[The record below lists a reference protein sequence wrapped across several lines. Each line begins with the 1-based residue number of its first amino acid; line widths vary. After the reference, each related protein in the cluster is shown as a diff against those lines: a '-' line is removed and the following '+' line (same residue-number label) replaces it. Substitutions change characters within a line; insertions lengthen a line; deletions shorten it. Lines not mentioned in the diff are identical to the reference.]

1 MKRTNFLI
9 AAFVGCTSVSA
20 LANVIHVPADYPD
33 IQSAVDAAV
42 TGDEIIV
49 GPGVYTGGSDVDY
62 GIVISNKDIYLHSS
76 DGPSK
81 TFIDGENTR
90 RCMFF
95 NEGVTSNTTVEGF
108 TFQNGYG
115 AGALGMGGAMY
126 VYLASPNITNCV
138 FINNYAPGY
147 GADGGGGA
155 VSMRYCYS
163 PTIFTA
169 CQFQGNTSNS
179 VGGALSARFFSS
191 ASTLVDCTFCD
202 NSPEHIYGP
211 WNDSGGNSF
220 SEVCQI
226 IDCNGNGI
234 DDFQDIANGTSSDC
248 NNNGI
253 PDECDVASVTLVD
266 GAVQWTVENG
276 GNDHWYGIVYVGNGS
291 CWNDVRVEAESYGGH
306 LATITSQEEQDFLEA
321 NIYDSS
327 VWMSIGG
334 YQDLNDPDYSEPGGG
349 WKWVTGEP
357 MDYTHW
363 YSGSWGEMPW
373 DDNPPTHHWMQ
384 VGMTWWNLMWKT
396 TVECSDE
403 SHAYIIEYDN
413 LNGTSEDCNGNGIPD
428 ECELESND
436 CNNNGILDECDIA
449 NGTSPDVNPT
459 DGVPDECQ
467 GIPNGACCIGS
478 QCIMGTEISCTS
490 NGGDYLG
497 NGIACSSDSCGTSG
511 TGACCLLGTCIEA
524 TLENCFVSGGS
535 FAGVFATCN
544 ETNCP
549 SSCSGDVNND
559 GTVQIDDLLLLI
571 GAWGACP

>member
-1 MKRTNFLI
+1 MKRTTQVLLGAVVMFPCVN
-9 AAFVGCTSVSA
+9 A
-20 LANVIHVPADYPD
+20 LATDIIQWKIEDGGNGHWYQGIRVDYNPDNPGASWEWCKEQAELVGGYLATITSSSENEWIKSTIVVPMDPGQVEAGPQIGGWKIDGQWQWITGEAWDFEGWGGAEP
-33 IQSAVDAAV
+33 
-42 TGDEIIV
+42 TGDGDRLE
-49 GPGVYTGGSDVDY
+49 YW
-62 GIVISNKDIYLHSS
+62 
-76 DGPSK
+76 
-81 TFIDGENTR
+81 R
-90 RCMFF
+90 W
-95 NEGVTSNTTVEGF
+95 
-108 TFQNGYG
+108 
-115 AGALGMGGAMY
+115 
-126 VYLASPNITNCV
+126 
-138 FINNYAPGY
+138 
-147 GADGGGGA
+147 
-155 VSMRYCYS
+155 
-163 PTIFTA
+163 
-169 CQFQGNTSNS
+169 GN
-179 VGGALSARFFSS
+179 LW
-191 ASTLVDCTFCD
+191 
-202 NSPEHIYGP
+202 
-211 WNDSGGNSF
+211 WNDSPGTWDPLRNTYVVEYDSYPL
-220 SEVCQI
+220 E
-226 IDCNGNGI
+226 DCNGNGI
-234 DDFQDIANGTSSDC
+234 DDLQDIANGTSSDC
-248 NNNGI
+248 NDNGI

-436 CNNNGILDECDIA
+436 CNNNGIPDECDIA

-535 FAGVFATCN
+535 FAGIFATCN

-549 SSCSGDVNND
+549 SSCLGDVNND